1 MLFFIISSFL
11 FPIGNDFSPFYR
23 KNNLYAMQVFQNQ
36 YMIKAPLLLLIP
48 YPNLPYLK
56 CNRAHSAI
64 FYHYNIHSRSGI
76 I

>member
-1 MLFFIISSFL
+1 
-11 FPIGNDFSPFYR
+11 
-23 KNNLYAMQVFQNQ
+23 MQVFQNQ